1 MRKCLI
7 VFLMLLSV
15 TLSSQEDDGIRFFSG
30 TWEEALSEA
39 KSQNKLL
46 FVDVWASWCGPCK
59 RMSAETFTRKEA
71 GDYFNE
77 RFICYKVMTDPD
89 DESARK
95 KAEEIAKKYQAV
107 SLPTL
112 LWLDG
117 DGNMLHSS
125 VGFKKVEELISEAEI
140 AQDPERRFQSV
151 LDRWNKGDRSLETG
165 LKYFAKYPTASD
177 EFDDFYL
184 QLSPI
189 EQCDTTLQIMLVFRM
204 RLDSDAKVIDYIA
217 SNWKNQYD
225 RGYEALDDLME
236 KYPTAFP
243 GILSKFYDLA
253 SSVNVPSEE
262 RRKIWMDYVEKFLI
276 ENKVEDIAYV
286 SQIRIYAYVICGE
299 KEKAEKEVQ
308 KVLKSIEN
316 TPMAVPMK
324 EMFEYL
330 VSPLRK

>member
-1 MRKCLI
+1 M
-7 VFLMLLSV
+7 
-15 TLSSQEDDGIRFFSG
+15 
-30 TWEEALSEA
+30 
-39 KSQNKLL
+39 
-46 FVDVWASWCGPCK
+46 
-59 RMSAETFTRKEA
+59 
-71 GDYFNE
+71 
-77 RFICYKVMTDPD
+77 
-89 DESARK
+89 
-95 KAEEIAKKYQAV
+95 
-107 SLPTL
+107 
-112 LWLDG
+112 
-117 DGNMLHSS
+117 
-125 VGFKKVEELISEAEI
+125 ISEAEI

-217 SNWKNQYD
+217 SNWKNQYESSLHADYWKMLLPKSFKQQLEKAKGSDAFDNVCDRWREYELPFTDEDIAMMVCARYFEKGEYD

-276 ENKVEDIAYV
+276 EN
-286 SQIRIYAYVICGE
+286 
-299 KEKAEKEVQ
+299 
-308 KVLKSIEN
+308 